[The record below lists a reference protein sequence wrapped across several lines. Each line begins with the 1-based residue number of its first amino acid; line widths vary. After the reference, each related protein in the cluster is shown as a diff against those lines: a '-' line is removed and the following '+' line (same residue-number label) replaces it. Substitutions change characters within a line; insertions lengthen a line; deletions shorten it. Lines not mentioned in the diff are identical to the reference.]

1 VFVGICLM
9 IQSALGH
16 CMMLYPVFDMF
27 GAGFRRKF
35 PLYFPWWRDHTLLL
49 DKCFR
54 AFWVI
59 ITCECASDV
68 CVWTCADGMAIGL
81 PKLEI
86 LIPLVG
92 VTSGTLCA
100 FVFPPVLHTIVFWR
114 IWKRR
119 GTLVFYV
126 LRNGALV
133 LLGIGIIITGCYAN
147 GKAIYAA
154 FFL

>member
-1 VFVGICLM
+1 M

-27 GAGFRRKF
+27 GSGFRRKF
-35 PLYFPWWRDHTLLL
+35 PLYFPWWKNHTILL
-49 DKCFR
+49 DKSFR

-59 ITCECASDV
+59 ITY
-68 CVWTCADGMAIGL
+68 GLAIGL

-100 FVFPPVLHTIVFWR
+100 FVFPPLLHTIVFWR
-114 IWKRR
+114 IWQRK

-126 LRNGALV
+126 LRNATLV
-133 LLGIGIIITGCYAN
+133 LIGVGIIITGCYAN